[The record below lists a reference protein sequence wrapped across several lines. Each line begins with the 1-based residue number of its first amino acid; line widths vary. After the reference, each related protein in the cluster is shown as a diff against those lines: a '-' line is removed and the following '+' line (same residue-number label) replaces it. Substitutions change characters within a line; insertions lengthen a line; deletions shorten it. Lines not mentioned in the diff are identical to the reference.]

1 MVSIGVTVEKYQQRN
16 DCYYVAYTL
25 FIYADG
31 KRMTL
36 TNRVLKWNYAY
47 RPCAEIK
54 VNKIPTEMLLSA
66 SSFKLDGGVQIH
78 RESTLLKKCNWFWT
92 CQPRSSSRWCTMVMP
107 NCEFHW
113 NKVNEFVYD
122 SLHGHNWTNE
132 NRNYKLFIHLWA
144 ERFIT
149 SGDTCKQTK
158 C

>member
-1 MVSIGVTVEKYQQRN
+1 MVSIGITVEKYQQRN

-66 SSFKLDGGVQIH
+66 SSFKLDGGSNPQRIHSLKEMQLILNLSHSPEAAHDDALWWRQIVNSIET
-78 RESTLLKKCNWFWT
+78 RSTNSCMTLY
-92 CQPRSSSRWCTMVMP
+92 MVTT
-107 NCEFHW
+107 
-113 NKVNEFVYD
+113 
-122 SLHGHNWTNE
+122 G
-132 NRNYKLFIHLWA
+132 
-144 ERFIT
+144 
-149 SGDTCKQTK
+149 QTK
-158 C
+158 TETINCLSIYGPRDS

>member
-1 MVSIGVTVEKYQQRN
+1 MVVSIGITVEKYQQRN

-78 RESTLLKKCNWFWT
+78 RESTLLKKCN
-92 CQPRSSSRWCTMVMP
+92 
-107 NCEFHW
+107 
-113 NKVNEFVYD
+113 
-122 SLHGHNWTNE
+122 
-132 NRNYKLFIHLWA
+132 
-144 ERFIT
+144 
-149 SGDTCKQTK
+149 
-158 C
+158 